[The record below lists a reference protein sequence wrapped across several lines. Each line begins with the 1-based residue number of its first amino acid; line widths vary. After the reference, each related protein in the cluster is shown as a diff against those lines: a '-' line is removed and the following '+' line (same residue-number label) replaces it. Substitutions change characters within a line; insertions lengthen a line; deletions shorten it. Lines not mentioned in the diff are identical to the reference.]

1 MSFHGIVAKR
11 VIGSVINKGKS
22 VTLSAAT
29 ETEAW
34 RRTEEMADQ
43 VGETLKSVVEKK
55 PENIPNGAK
64 ELILRES
71 QHESDADK
79 RTHLT
84 VVAVNEQGSGTTL
97 HFKVE

>member
-64 ELILRES
+64 ELILRF
-71 QHESDADK
+71 ADY
-79 RTHLT
+79 L
-84 VVAVNEQGSGTTL
+84 VAVHRAQVL
-97 HFKVE
+97 MFKQ

>member
-64 ELILRES
+64 ELILRF
-71 QHESDADK
+71 ADY
-79 RTHLT
+79 L
-84 VVAVNEQGSGTTL
+84 VAVHRAQVLT
-97 HFKVE
+97 FKQ

>member
-29 ETEAW
+29 QTDAW

-64 ELILRES
+64 ELILRF
-71 QHESDADK
+71 ADY
-79 RTHLT
+79 L
-84 VVAVNEQGSGTTL
+84 VAVHRAQVLT
-97 HFKVE
+97 FKQREPA